1 MAAIDRALELLE
13 EHRQT
18 AREGRSTHEEAL
30 KIVRAEEARLIDAVK
45 QGQELN
51 ALVAA
56 LHNAQERRRTLEN
69 QLAKLSSTATDR
81 LPDPGRFRAAL
92 MERAAD
98 VRRVLTRRE
107 PDVRRV
113 LQAVVT
119 ERLEFAPF
127 EDGDIRGY
135 QFSGTGSYGEE
146 LLGDTCPTSN
156 GAPTGSDRGASCL
169 IRIPFELCALQ
180 SVRPKPQ

>member
-1 MAAIDRALELLE
+1 LRLI
-13 EHRQT
+13 
-18 AREGRSTHEEAL
+18 
-30 KIVRAEEARLIDAVK
+30 RAEETRLIDAVK

-56 LHNAQERRRTLEN
+56 LQKTQERRETLER
-69 QLAKLSSTATDR
+69 QVAMLSSTAIDR
-81 LPDPGRFRAAL
+81 LPDPGRLRACL
-92 MERAAD
+92 MKQAAE

-113 LQAVVT
+113 LQAAIT

-127 EDGDIRGY
+127 NDGAERGY
-135 QFSGTGSYGEE
+135 QFSGPGSYGEV

-156 GAPTGSDRGASCL
+156 GGPNGTRSNLHNSSPRFD
-169 IRIPFELCALQ
+169 CALALRCPPG
-180 SVRPKPQ
+180 RPRSRPDSTPSPTTTPT